1 MHLLPVDSI
10 SNASVFLG
18 TLLQFLWL
26 WNQIHLN
33 RLNPDGFL
41 KFGWIVWICWR
52 FFGLDSLFSMTLKFF
67 SVLNG
72 FDSPPTCDSIGSSG
86 IYWDLWGIHNARINS
101 RNASR
106 CWQCPSVFG
115 MVRDGLGW
123 FWATCAGMDHVFK
136 SLGVEC
142 RKKNDN
148 LKFQPAFN
156 EHLIQLTSV
165 YTLK

>member
-1 MHLLPVDSI
+1 MHSLPVDSI

-18 TLLQFLWL
+18 TLLQFLRL

-115 MVRDGLGW
+115 MVLSDLCRDGSRFQVTW
-123 FWATCAGMDHVFK
+123 SWVQ
-136 SLGVEC
+136 
-142 RKKNDN
+142 KKNDN

-156 EHLIQLTSV
+156 EHLIQLTSG